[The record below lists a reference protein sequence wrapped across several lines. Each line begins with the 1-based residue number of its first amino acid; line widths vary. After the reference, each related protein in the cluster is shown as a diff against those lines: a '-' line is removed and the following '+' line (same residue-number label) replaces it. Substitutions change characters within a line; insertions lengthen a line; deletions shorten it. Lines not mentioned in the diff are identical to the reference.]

1 MKFWTPVIWH
11 FWAWQPCL
19 LARGRNCV
27 PRRNL
32 TQDNWENY
40 SFSLASKKIWCG
52 TELNLQIK
60 RNSHVHTKLQG
71 SRISRFLA
79 LSGQGGNYSCDVQCT
94 MSPPVYTVSPTR
106 TTAVFRMT
114 KSKNLQEHIES
125 DIFWR
130 SKNPLFRFLRY
141 DYTGLTKRAFEM
153 QRYLEHM
160 TWNFSSL
167 WNRQNI
173 WTSKYCTLELHYF
186 YHLPRLR
193 KVLLG
198 NFLNGAW

>member
-1 MKFWTPVIWH
+1 MKFCTPVIWH

-32 TQDNWENY
+32 TQDNWESY
-40 SFSLASKKIWCG
+40 SFSLESRKIWCG

-60 RNSHVHTKLQG
+60 RNSNVHTKLQG

-79 LSGQGGNYSCDVQCT
+79 LSGQGGKYSCDVQCT
-94 MSPPVYTVSPTR
+94 MCPYS
-106 TTAVFRMT
+106 TAPAIHSISYSYYGRISNDR
-114 KSKNLQEHIES
+114 SKNLLEHIES
-125 DIFWR
+125 DIFCR
-130 SKNPLFRFLRY
+130 NKNPLFRFLRY

-173 WTSKYCTLELHYF
+173 WTSKCCTLE
-186 YHLPRLR
+186 
-193 KVLLG
+193 
-198 NFLNGAW
+198 